1 MGASQST
8 TVAPVQGVNKEVIRL
23 AMRDVFDKFNSD
35 CGKGLSQTELFKK
48 IMTTK
53 TEEFKAFDANNLGA
67 VFTDRGKCFP
77 ELKGSYNNCFLFRDS
92 QTGVFYIPLRSNGKY
107 AKWEDIQEAILPVTS
122 KFGFAVTHKTRVEAD
137 RVIVTCIVRHRDGHQ
152 DQTELPLP
160 LDTSGSKN
168 NVQAVGSSVS
178 YGKRY
183 TASALLGIRVDGD
196 DDDGNKAQGKKPSKA
211 KSRGLYA
218 DMQAELRQ
226 CMNMD
231 ALREWDETNKA
242 KGFYEQL
249 PDDWFYSL
257 KEEYDTRKEMFE

>member
-1 MGASQST
+1 MAEAELVKVEDQ
-8 TVAPVQGVNKEVIRL
+8 APAPKPERSLVSLIDRVLERPDIDIDKIERFLNMQRQIEADQAERL
-23 AMRDVFDKFNSD
+23 YNEDFAAM
-35 CGKGLSQTELFKK
+35 QTELPAIEK
-48 IMTTK
+48 
-53 TEEFKAFDANNLGA
+53 
-67 VFTDRGKCFP
+67 RGT
-77 ELKGSYNNCFLFRDS
+77 SN
-92 QTGVFYIPLRSNGKY
+92 NGKY